1 MRDQKSKTRHT
12 IPHLEVIADV
22 IPDAV
27 ISIND
32 KGTIIFWNPA
42 AEMIFGYA
50 KDEILGKN
58 VTTIMPKKY
67 IDAYKE
73 GLKNYLKTGKRNI
86 IGQTVELSGLKKNGE
101 EFPIELSLY
110 YWTENNETLFT
121 CTIHDITSHHQIL
134 ADTKMINKLSAKIS
148 ESLEVD
154 EILETSLTEVLKALK
169 VKHGCIYEI
178 EPSGKL
184 VMKVQKGLNDDFL
197 EEKKEVLLG
206 DGCAGEAAVNQTF
219 FAPSERERN
228 FVCADTERLL
238 GLDCLA
244 AIPIVSKGVT
254 RGVMEFFAP
263 VHRRLSER
271 ERWIVKSVTN
281 QLATVLEN
289 AYLYWSQKNTANV
302 LQEALLKVPKEISGL
317 DFEHLY
323 YSSVSEPAQAGGD
336 FYDIFELDL
345 NNVGILIGDVSG
357 KGIKAATIT
366 SLVKHTIKA
375 YIFQKTEPCE
385 ALTMANNVIIKETD
399 PIIFISVFI
408 GVLNTISGRLTY
420 CNAGH
425 PPPILKKGKS
435 STLLHPQ
442 DPVLGVIADHKYI
455 NNEVKLGSKDILV
468 LYTDGITEA
477 RRNGDF
483 YGEKRLVNF
492 VNTVKNEKRIPNKIL
507 NEINTFS
514 EGNLADDVAILTLKI
529 HKKY

>member
-134 ADTKMINKLSAKIS
+134 ADTKMVNKLSAKIS

-178 EPSGKL
+178 DPSGKL
-184 VMKVQKGLNDDFL
+184 VMKVQKRLNDDFL
-197 EEKKEVLLG
+197 QEKKGSIIGRWVRRRS
-206 DGCAGEAAVNQTF
+206 C
-219 FAPSERERN
+219 SESNIFCSFKKREK
-228 FVCADTERLL
+228 F
-238 GLDCLA
+238 CLC
-244 AIPIVSKGVT
+244 GY
-254 RGVMEFFAP
+254 
-263 VHRRLSER
+263 R
-271 ERWIVKSVTN
+271 E
-281 QLATVLEN
+281 
-289 AYLYWSQKNTANV
+289 
-302 LQEALLKVPKEISGL
+302 
-317 DFEHLY
+317 
-323 YSSVSEPAQAGGD
+323 
-336 FYDIFELDL
+336 
-345 NNVGILIGDVSG
+345 
-357 KGIKAATIT
+357 
-366 SLVKHTIKA
+366 
-375 YIFQKTEPCE
+375 
-385 ALTMANNVIIKETD
+385 
-399 PIIFISVFI
+399 
-408 GVLNTISGRLTY
+408 
-420 CNAGH
+420 
-425 PPPILKKGKS
+425 
-435 STLLHPQ
+435 TLR
-442 DPVLGVIADHKYI
+442 
-455 NNEVKLGSKDILV
+455 
-468 LYTDGITEA
+468 T
-477 RRNGDF
+477 
-483 YGEKRLVNF
+483 
-492 VNTVKNEKRIPNKIL
+492 
-507 NEINTFS
+507 
-514 EGNLADDVAILTLKI
+514 
-529 HKKY
+529 